1 MPYFDDAVRKARVTV
16 YAKTVSEQSDTP
28 VRFRPDMQSLP
39 VYRQGNPP
47 PPGGIKLSS
56 NEVPFSPLP
65 AVLKALENGQWNRYP
80 DATALGV
87 RERLAKKYGVS
98 PDEVLVG
105 AGSVALLAQWITAA
119 AGPGDEVVYSW
130 RSFEAYPGL
139 VSVAGATSVQ
149 VLNTPDH
156 RHDIDALVRAVGER
170 TRVLIVCT
178 PNNPTSQIVTRDEF
192 GDLMSRVP
200 ESLLVILD
208 EAYAEFVDHP
218 DAVNGRDFLGKYPNL
233 VVLRTLS
240 KAYGL
245 AGLRIGYAIAS
256 PEVIAPARA
265 AAIPL
270 SVSAPAQ
277 IAAEAALDHEEE
289 ILGRLEAIR
298 EQMARVRSEWS
309 GGALPLPWGNFAWL
323 PLGDK
328 TDLVSR
334 WLEEEGVV
342 ARVFAGEGIRVSI
355 AEPEGVDALLRVGAR
370 IVSDLQPETSTAP
383 LG

>member
-1 MPYFDDAVRKARVTV
+1 M
-16 YAKTVSEQSDTP
+16 
-28 VRFRPDMQSLP
+28 SLP
-39 VYRQGNPP
+39 VYRQGNLP

-56 NEVPFSPLP
+56 NEVPFSPSP
-65 AVLKALENGQWNRYP
+65 AVVKALENGQWNRYP

-87 RERLAKKYGVS
+87 RQRLATKYGVS
-98 PDEVLVG
+98 ADNVLVG

-130 RSFEAYPGL
+130 RSFEAYPSL
-139 VSVAGATSVQ
+139 VSVTGATSVQ
-149 VLNTPDH
+149 VPNTPDH
-156 RHDIDALVRAVGER
+156 RHDIDGLVKAVTDK

-192 GDLMSRVP
+192 ENLMSRVP
-200 ESLLVILD
+200 ETLLVILD

-218 DAVNGRDFLGKYPNL
+218 DAVDGRNYLGRYPNL

-265 AAIPL
+265 TAIPL

-277 IAAEAALDHEEE
+277 VAAEAALDHDDE
-289 ILGRLEAIR
+289 ILGRLQTLR
-298 EQMARVRSEWS
+298 DQMARVRSEWAGS
-309 GGALPLPWGNFAWL
+309 PLPAPWGNFAWL
-323 PLGDK
+323 PVGDN
-328 TDLVSR
+328 TDTVSR
-334 WLEEEGVV
+334 WLEDEGVV

-355 AEPEGVDALLRVGAR
+355 AEPEGVDALLRVGSR
-370 IVSDLQPETSTAP
+370 IVSDLQLDTSRAP

>member
-1 MPYFDDAVRKARVTV
+1 
-16 YAKTVSEQSDTP
+16 VSEQPETP
-28 VRFRPDMQSLP
+28 VRFRQDILSLP

-56 NEVPFSPLP
+56 NEVPFSPSP
-65 AVLKALENGQWNRYP
+65 AVQKALENGQWNRYP

-87 RERLAKKYGVS
+87 RTRLAKKYGVS
-98 PDEVLVG
+98 ADDVLVG

-139 VSVAGATSVQ
+139 VSVAGATSIQVQ
-149 VLNTPDH
+149 NTSDH
-156 RHDIDALVRAVGER
+156 RHDMDGLVRAVTAK
-170 TRVLIVCT
+170 TRALIVCT
-178 PNNPTSQIVTRDEF
+178 PNNPTSQVVTREEF
-192 GDLMSRVP
+192 ENLMSRVP
-200 ESLLVILD
+200 DSLLVILD

-218 DAVNGRDFLGKYPNL
+218 DAVDGQELLGRYPNL

-245 AGLRIGYAIAS
+245 AGLRIGYALAS

-265 AAIPL
+265 TAIPL

-277 IAAEAALDHEEE
+277 IAAEAALDHDLEV
-289 ILGRLEAIR
+289 LGKLETIR
-298 EQMARVRSEWS
+298 QQMARVRSEWA
-309 GGALPLPWGNFAWL
+309 GGPLPLPWGNFAWL
-323 PLGDK
+323 PVGDK
-328 TDLVSR
+328 TDTVAQ
-334 WLEEEGVV
+334 WLEAHGVV

-355 AEPEGVDALLRVGAR
+355 AEPEGVDALLQVGAR
-370 IVSDLQPETSTAP
+370 IVSDLQPDSSLSP

>member
-1 MPYFDDAVRKARVTV
+1 MPYFSDAVRKHPVTL
-16 YAKTVSEQSDTP
+16 YAKTVSEQPGTP
-28 VRFRPDMQSLP
+28 VRFRPDMMSLP

-56 NEVPFSPLP
+56 NEVPFLPSP
-65 AVLKALENGQWNRYP
+65 AVQKALENGQWNRYP
-80 DATALGV
+80 DATASGV
-87 RERLAKKYGVS
+87 RQRLAQKYGVS
-98 PDEVLVG
+98 ADEVLVG

-149 VLNTPDH
+149 VPNTPDH
-156 RHDIDALVRAVGER
+156 RHDIDGLVNAVTDK

-178 PNNPTSQIVTRDEF
+178 PNNPTSQIVTREEF
-192 GDLMSRVP
+192 DNLMSRIP

-218 DAVNGRDFLGKYPNL
+218 DAVDGRNYLGKYPNL

-256 PEVIAPARA
+256 PAVIAPARA
-265 AAIPL
+265 TAIPL

-277 IAAEAALDHEEE
+277 IAAEAALDHEAE
-289 ILGRLEAIR
+289 ILDRLQAIR
-298 EQMARVRSEWS
+298 QQMQTVRSEWS
-309 GGALPLPWGNFAWL
+309 GSGLPQPWGNFAWL
-323 PLGDK
+323 PVGGN
-328 TDLVSR
+328 TETVAQ

-370 IVSDLQPETSTAP
+370 IVSDLQPDTSQAP

>member
-1 MPYFDDAVRKARVTV
+1 MPYFFDAVPKPQGTV
-16 YAKTVSEQSDTP
+16 YAEKVSEQPVSS
-28 VRFRPDMQSLP
+28 VRFRPDIMSLP

-56 NEVPFSPLP
+56 NEVPFSPSP
-65 AVLKALENGQWNRYP
+65 AVQKALEDGQWNRYP
-80 DATALGV
+80 DATAGGV
-87 RERLAKKYGVS
+87 RTRLAEKYGVT

-149 VLNTPDH
+149 VPNLTDH
-156 RHDIDALVRAVGER
+156 RHDIDGLVEAVTDR

-178 PNNPTSQIVTRDEF
+178 PNNPTSQVVTRDEF
-192 GDLMSRVP
+192 EKLMSRVP
-200 ESLLVILD
+200 ASLLVILD
-208 EAYAEFVDHP
+208 EAYAEFVEHP
-218 DAVNGRDFLGKYPNL
+218 DAVDGRDYLGKYPNL

-245 AGLRIGYAIAS
+245 AGLRIGYAIAP
-256 PEVIAPARA
+256 PELIAPARA

-277 IAAEAALDHEEE
+277 VAAEAALDHEDE
-289 ILGRLEAIR
+289 ILSRLGSIR
-298 EQMARVRSEWS
+298 QQMARVRSQWEGTS
-309 GGALPLPWGNFAWL
+309 LPLPWGNFAWL
-323 PLGDK
+323 PVGDK
-328 TDLVSR
+328 TETVSK

-355 AEPEGVDALLRVGAR
+355 AEPEGVDALLRVGVR
-370 IVSDLQPETSTAP
+370 VVSDLQPDRPVAP

>member
-1 MPYFDDAVRKARVTV
+1 MPYFGGAVRKPLVTV
-16 YAKTVSEQSDTP
+16 YAETVSDQPTTP
-28 VRFRPDMQSLP
+28 VRFRPDMMSLP

-56 NEVPFSPLP
+56 NEVPFPPSP
-65 AVLKALENGQWNRYP
+65 AVQKALENGQWNRYP

-87 RERLAKKYGVS
+87 RERLAEKYGVS
-98 PDEVLVG
+98 ADEILVG

-149 VLNTPDH
+149 VPNTSDH
-156 RHDIDALVRAVGER
+156 RHDINRLVQAVTDK
-170 TRVLIVCT
+170 TRVLIICT
-178 PNNPTSQIVTRDEF
+178 PNNPTSQIVTAEEF
-192 GDLMSRVP
+192 ENLMSRVP

-218 DAVNGRDFLGKYPNL
+218 AAVDGRNYLGKYPNL

-256 PEVIAPARA
+256 PAVIAPARA

-277 IAAEAALDHEEE
+277 VAAEAALDNEAE
-289 ILGRLEAIR
+289 ILSRLQVIR

-309 GGALPLPWGNFAWL
+309 GGPLPEPWGNFAWL
-323 PLGDK
+323 PVGEN
-328 TDLVSR
+328 TETVAR

-370 IVSDLQPETSTAP
+370 IVSDLQPDTSKAP

>member
-1 MPYFDDAVRKARVTV
+1 MPYFFDAVPKPQGTV
-16 YAKTVSEQSDTP
+16 YAEKVSEQPVSS
-28 VRFRPDMQSLP
+28 VRFRPDIMSLP

-56 NEVPFSPLP
+56 NEVPFSPSP
-65 AVLKALENGQWNRYP
+65 AVQKALEDGQWNRYP
-80 DATALGV
+80 DATAGGV
-87 RERLAKKYGVS
+87 RTRLAEKYGVT

-149 VLNTPDH
+149 VPNLTDH
-156 RHDIDALVRAVGER
+156 RHDIDGLVEAVTDR

-178 PNNPTSQIVTRDEF
+178 PNNPTSQVVTRDEF
-192 GDLMSRVP
+192 EKLMSRVP
-200 ESLLVILD
+200 ASLLVILD
-208 EAYAEFVDHP
+208 EAYAEFVEHP
-218 DAVNGRDFLGKYPNL
+218 DAVDGRDYLGKYPNL

-245 AGLRIGYAIAS
+245 AGLRIGYAIAP
-256 PEVIAPARA
+256 PELIAPARA

-277 IAAEAALDHEEE
+277 VAAEAALDHEDE
-289 ILGRLEAIR
+289 ILSRLESVR
-298 EQMARVRSEWS
+298 QQMARVRSQWEGTS
-309 GGALPLPWGNFAWL
+309 LPLPWGNFAWL
-323 PLGDK
+323 PVGDN
-328 TDLVSR
+328 TETVSK

-355 AEPEGVDALLRVGAR
+355 AEPEGVDALLRVGVR
-370 IVSDLQPETSTAP
+370 VVSDLQPDRPVAP

>member
-1 MPYFDDAVRKARVTV
+1 MPYFSDAVRKHPVTL
-16 YAKTVSEQSDTP
+16 YAKTVSEQPSSP
-28 VRFRPDMQSLP
+28 VRFRPDMMSLP

-56 NEVPFSPLP
+56 NEVPFLPSP
-65 AVLKALENGQWNRYP
+65 AVQKALENGQWNRYP
-80 DATALGV
+80 DATASGV
-87 RERLAKKYGVS
+87 RQRLAQKYGVGA
-98 PDEVLVG
+98 DEVLVG

-119 AGPGDEVVYSW
+119 AGPGDEVVSSW

-139 VSVAGATSVQ
+139 VTVAGATSVQ
-149 VLNTPDH
+149 VPNTSDH
-156 RHDIDALVRAVGER
+156 RHDIDGLVQAITDK

-178 PNNPTSQIVTRDEF
+178 PNNPTSQIVTADEF
-192 GDLMSRVP
+192 ESLMSRVP
-200 ESLLVILD
+200 DTLLVILD

-218 DAVNGRDFLGKYPNL
+218 DAVDGRNYLGKYPNL

-256 PEVIAPARA
+256 PALIAPARA

-277 IAAEAALDHEEE
+277 IAAEAALDNEAE
-289 ILGRLEAIR
+289 ILDRLQVIR
-298 EQMARVRSEWS
+298 EQMARVRSEWA
-309 GGALPLPWGNFAWL
+309 GVWLPEPWGNFAWL
-323 PLGDK
+323 PVGEN
-328 TDLVSR
+328 TETVSQ
-334 WLEEEGVV
+334 WLEDEGVV
-342 ARVFAGEGIRVSI
+342 ARVFGGEGIRVSI
-355 AEPEGVDALLRVGAR
+355 AEPEGVDALLRVGAC
-370 IVSDLQPETSTAP
+370 IVSDLQPDTPPTP

>member
-1 MPYFDDAVRKARVTV
+1 MPYFFDAVPKPQGTV
-16 YAKTVSEQSDTP
+16 YAEKVSEQPVSS
-28 VRFRPDMQSLP
+28 VRFRPDIMSLP

-56 NEVPFSPLP
+56 NEVPFSPSP
-65 AVLKALENGQWNRYP
+65 AVQKALEDGQWNRYP
-80 DATALGV
+80 DATAGGV
-87 RERLAKKYGVS
+87 RTRLAEKYGVT

-149 VLNTPDH
+149 VPNLTDH
-156 RHDIDALVRAVGER
+156 RHDIDGLVEAVTDR

-178 PNNPTSQIVTRDEF
+178 PNNPTSQVVTRDEF
-192 GDLMSRVP
+192 EKLMSRVP
-200 ESLLVILD
+200 ASLLVILD
-208 EAYAEFVDHP
+208 EAYAEFVEHP
-218 DAVNGRDFLGKYPNL
+218 DAVDGRDYLGKYPNL

-245 AGLRIGYAIAS
+245 AGLRIGYAIAP
-256 PEVIAPARA
+256 PELIAPARA

-277 IAAEAALDHEEE
+277 VAAEAALDHEDE
-289 ILGRLEAIR
+289 ILSRLESIR
-298 EQMARVRSEWS
+298 QQMARVRSQWEGTS
-309 GGALPLPWGNFAWL
+309 LPLPWGNFAWL
-323 PLGDK
+323 PVGDK
-328 TDLVSR
+328 TETVSK

-355 AEPEGVDALLRVGAR
+355 AEPEGVDALLRVGVR
-370 IVSDLQPETSTAP
+370 VVSDLQPDRPVAP

>member
-1 MPYFDDAVRKARVTV
+1 MPYFGDGVRKPRVTV
-16 YAKTVSEQSDTP
+16 YAKTVSERLDNS
-28 VRFRPDMQSLP
+28 VRFRPDIMSLP

-56 NEVPFSPLP
+56 NEIPFPPSP
-65 AVLKALENGQWNRYP
+65 AVQKALESGQWNRYP

-87 RERLAKKYGVS
+87 RTRLAKKYGVS

-119 AGPGDEVVYSW
+119 AGPGDEVVYPW

-139 VSVAGATSVQ
+139 VSVAGATSIQ
-149 VLNTPDH
+149 VANTSDH
-156 RHDIDALVRAVGER
+156 RHDIDGLVCAVTDK
-170 TRVLIVCT
+170 TRVLIICT
-178 PNNPTSQIVTRDEF
+178 PNNPTSQVVTRDEF
-192 GDLMSRVP
+192 ESLMGRVP

-218 DAVNGRDFLGKYPNL
+218 DAVDGVHYLGKYPNL

-245 AGLRIGYAIAS
+245 AGLRIGYAIA
-256 PEVIAPARA
+256 PPAVISPARA
-265 AAIPL
+265 TAIPL

-277 IAAEAALDHEEE
+277 IAAEAALDHDDE

-298 EQMARVRSEWS
+298 QQMETVRSAWS
-309 GGALPLPWGNFAWL
+309 TGPLPLPWGNFAWL
-323 PLGDK
+323 PVGEK
-328 TDLVSR
+328 TDQVAT

-342 ARVFAGEGIRVSI
+342 ARVFPGEGIRVSI
-355 AEPEGVDALLRVGAR
+355 AEPEGVDALLRVGSR
-370 IVSDLQPETSTAP
+370 IVSDLQRDDPRAP

>member
-1 MPYFDDAVRKARVTV
+1 M
-16 YAKTVSEQSDTP
+16 
-28 VRFRPDMQSLP
+28 SLP
-39 VYRQGNPP
+39 VYRQGKPP

-56 NEVPFSPLP
+56 NEVPFLPSP
-65 AVLKALENGQWNRYP
+65 AVWKALEKGHWNRYP

-87 RERLAKKYGVS
+87 RERIATKYGVS
-98 PDEVLVG
+98 ADEVLVG

-149 VLNTPDH
+149 VPNTPDH
-156 RHDIDALVRAVGER
+156 RHDIEGLVQAVTEK

-178 PNNPTSQIVTRDEF
+178 PNNPTSQIVTREEF
-192 GDLMSRVP
+192 ENLMSRVP
-200 ESLLVILD
+200 RSLLVILD

-218 DAVNGRDFLGKYPNL
+218 DAVDGRHYVGKYPNL

-256 PEVIAPARA
+256 PDVIAPARA

-277 IAAEAALDHEEE
+277 VAAEAALDHEEE
-289 ILGRLEAIR
+289 ILERLDSIR
-298 EQMARVRSEWS
+298 QQMARVRSEWS
-309 GGALPLPWGNFAWL
+309 GGSLPAPWGNFAWL
-323 PLGDK
+323 AVGDH
-328 TDLVSR
+328 TDTVSR

-370 IVSDLQPETSTAP
+370 IVSDLQPDTSSAP

>member
-1 MPYFDDAVRKARVTV
+1 VRKLHVTV
-16 YAKTVSEQSDTP
+16 YAKTVSEQSETP
-28 VRFRPDMQSLP
+28 VRFRPDMMSLP

-56 NEVPFSPLP
+56 NEVPFPPSP
-65 AVLKALENGQWNRYP
+65 AIQKALDGGAWNRYP

-87 RERLAKKYGVS
+87 RERIAKKYGVS
-98 PDEVLVG
+98 ADEVLVG

-139 VSVAGATSVQ
+139 VSVAGATSVP
-149 VLNTPDH
+149 VPNTPDH
-156 RHDIDALVRAVGER
+156 RHDMEGLIGAVTDK

-192 GDLMSRVP
+192 ENLMSRVP

-218 DAVNGRDFLGKYPNL
+218 DAVDGRDYLGKYPNL

-245 AGLRIGYAIAS
+245 AGLRIGYAMAS
-256 PEVIAPARA
+256 PAAIAPARA

-277 IAAEAALDHEEE
+277 IAAEAALDHDEE
-289 ILGRLEAIR
+289 ILGRLQSIR
-298 EQMARVRSEWS
+298 DQMSRVRSEWS
-309 GGALPLPWGNFAWL
+309 GGWLPAPWGNFAWL
-323 PLGDK
+323 PVGDN
-328 TDLVSR
+328 TETVSQ
-334 WLEEEGVV
+334 WLEAEGVV

-370 IVSDLQPETSTAP
+370 IVSDLQPDTSPAP

>member
-1 MPYFDDAVRKARVTV
+1 M
-16 YAKTVSEQSDTP
+16 
-28 VRFRPDMQSLP
+28 SLP
-39 VYRQGNPP
+39 VYRQGSPP

-56 NEVPFSPLP
+56 NEVPFSPSP
-65 AVLKALENGQWNRYP
+65 AVHKALENGQWNRYP

-87 RERLAKKYGVS
+87 RERLAKKYGVT

-149 VLNTPDH
+149 VPNTADH
-156 RHDIDALVRAVGER
+156 RHDSEGLVQAITDK

-192 GDLMSRVP
+192 ENLMSRVP
-200 ESLLVILD
+200 DTLLVILD

-218 DAVNGRDFLGKYPNL
+218 EAVDGRHYLSKYPNL

-245 AGLRIGYAIAS
+245 AGLRIGYALAS
-256 PEVIAPARA
+256 PAVIAPARA

-277 IAAEAALDHEEE
+277 AAAEAALDHDDE
-289 ILGRLEAIR
+289 ILGRLESIR
-298 EQMARVRSEWS
+298 SLMARVRSEWS
-309 GGALPLPWGNFAWL
+309 GGPLPLPWGNFAWL
-323 PLGDK
+323 PVGNH
-328 TDLVSR
+328 TDRVAA
-334 WLEEEGVV
+334 WLEDEGVV

-370 IVSDLQPETSTAP
+370 IVSDLQPDTSLAP

>member
-1 MPYFDDAVRKARVTV
+1 MPYLGDAVRKPRVTV
-16 YAKTVSEQSDTP
+16 YAKTVSEQSESP
-28 VRFRPDMQSLP
+28 VRFRPDMMSLP

-56 NEVPFSPLP
+56 NEVPFPPSP
-65 AVLKALENGQWNRYP
+65 AVQKALENGQWNRYP

-105 AGSVALLAQWITAA
+105 AGSVALLAQWVTAA
-119 AGPGDEVVYSW
+119 AGPGDDVVYPW

-139 VSVAGATSVQ
+139 VSVAGARSVQ
-149 VLNTPDH
+149 VPNTPDH
-156 RHDIDALVRAVGER
+156 RHDIDGLVGAVTGKTRA
-170 TRVLIVCT
+170 LIVCT

-192 GDLMSRVP
+192 ENLMSRVP
-200 ESLLVILD
+200 SSLLVILD

-218 DAVNGRDFLGKYPNL
+218 DAVDGRDYLGKYPNL

-245 AGLRIGYAIAS
+245 AGLRIGYAMAS

-277 IAAEAALDHEEE
+277 LAAEAALDHEEE
-289 ILGRLEAIR
+289 ILGRLEVIR
-298 EQMARVRSEWS
+298 DHMATVRSKWA
-309 GGALPLPWGNFAWL
+309 GGPLPMPWGNFAWL
-323 PLGDK
+323 PVGDK
-328 TDLVSR
+328 TEVVSR

-355 AEPEGVDALLRVGAR
+355 AEPGGVDALLRVGQR
-370 IVSDLQPETSTAP
+370 IVSDLQPDTSEAP

>member
-1 MPYFDDAVRKARVTV
+1 MPYFGDAVRKPRVTV
-16 YAKTVSEQSDTP
+16 YAKTVSEQPDTP
-28 VRFRPDMQSLP
+28 VRFRPDMMSLP

-56 NEVPFSPLP
+56 NEVPFPPSP
-65 AVLKALENGQWNRYP
+65 AVQKALEEGQWNRYP

-87 RERLAKKYGVS
+87 RKRLARKYGVS

-149 VLNTPDH
+149 VPNTRDH
-156 RHDIDALVRAVGER
+156 RHDIDGLVNAVTDK

-178 PNNPTSQIVTRDEF
+178 PNNPTSQIVIRDEF
-192 GDLMSRVP
+192 ESLMSRVP

-218 DAVNGRDFLGKYPNL
+218 DAVDGRDYLGKHPNL

-256 PEVIAPARA
+256 PAVIAPARA

-277 IAAEAALDHEEE
+277 IAAEAALDNESE
-289 ILGRLEAIR
+289 ILGRLESIR
-298 EQMARVRSEWS
+298 HQMQTVRSEWS
-309 GGALPLPWGNFAWL
+309 GNWLPQPWGNFAWL
-323 PLGDK
+323 PVGED
-328 TDLVSR
+328 TETVSR
-334 WLEEEGVV
+334 WLEEERVV

-370 IVSDLQPETSTAP
+370 IVSDLQPDTPPAP

>member
-1 MPYFDDAVRKARVTV
+1 MPYFSDAVRKQPVTL
-16 YAKTVSEQSDTP
+16 YAKTVSEQPGTP
-28 VRFRPDMQSLP
+28 VRFRPDMMSLP

-56 NEVPFSPLP
+56 NEVPFLPSP
-65 AVLKALENGQWNRYP
+65 AVQKALENGQWNRYP

-87 RERLAKKYGVS
+87 RQRLAQKYGVS
-98 PDEVLVG
+98 VDEVLVG

-139 VSVAGATSVQ
+139 VSVAGATNVQ
-149 VLNTPDH
+149 VPNTADH
-156 RHDIDALVRAVGER
+156 RHDMDGLANAVSDK

-178 PNNPTSQIVTRDEF
+178 PNNPTSQIVTAAEF
-192 GDLMSRVP
+192 EKLMSRVP
-200 ESLLVILD
+200 DTLLVILD

-218 DAVNGRDFLGKYPNL
+218 DAVDGRNYLGKYPNL

-245 AGLRIGYAIAS
+245 AGLRIGYALAS
-256 PEVIAPARA
+256 PAVIAPARA
-265 AAIPL
+265 TAIPL

-277 IAAEAALDHEEE
+277 IAAEAALDHEAE
-289 ILGRLEAIR
+289 ILDRLQVIR
-298 EQMARVRSEWS
+298 EQMSRVRAAWS
-309 GGALPLPWGNFAWL
+309 GGPLPEPWGNFAWL
-323 PLGDK
+323 PVGDN
-328 TDLVSR
+328 THTVSQ
-334 WLEEEGVV
+334 WLEEEGIV

-370 IVSDLQPETSTAP
+370 IVSDLQPDTPSAP

>member
-1 MPYFDDAVRKARVTV
+1 MPYFADTVRKPQVTV
-16 YAKTVSEQSDTP
+16 YAETVSEKPATP
-28 VRFRPDMQSLP
+28 VRFRPDMMSLP

-56 NEVPFSPLP
+56 NEVPFPPSP
-65 AVLKALENGQWNRYP
+65 AVQKALENGAWNRYP
-80 DATALGV
+80 DATAQGV
-87 RERLAKKYGVS
+87 RERIAKKYGVS
-98 PDEVLVG
+98 ADEVLVG

-139 VSVAGATSVQ
+139 VSVAGATSVH
-149 VLNTPDH
+149 VANTVDH
-156 RHDIDALVRAVGER
+156 RHDMEGLIGAVTDK
-170 TRVLIVCT
+170 TRVLIICT

-192 GDLMSRVP
+192 ENLMSRVP

-218 DAVNGRDFLGKYPNL
+218 DAVDGRHYLGKYPNL

-256 PEVIAPARA
+256 PDLIAPARA

-277 IAAEAALDHEEE
+277 IAAEAALDNDAE
-289 ILGRLEAIR
+289 ILDSLGSIR
-298 EQMARVRSEWS
+298 DQMARVRSEWA
-309 GGALPLPWGNFAWL
+309 GGPLPLPWGNFAWL
-323 PLGDK
+323 PVGDK
-328 TDLVSR
+328 TDTVAQ
-334 WLEEEGVV
+334 WLDEEGVV
-342 ARVFAGEGIRVSI
+342 ARVFSGEGIRVSI
-355 AEPEGVDALLRVGAR
+355 AEPAGVDALLRVAER
-370 IVSDLQPETSTAP
+370 VVSDLQLDTSSAP

>member
-1 MPYFDDAVRKARVTV
+1 MPYFRSTVRNSLLTV
-16 YAKTVSEQSDTP
+16 YAKTVSEQPDTP
-28 VRFRPDMQSLP
+28 VRFRPNMMSLP
-39 VYRQGNPP
+39 VYRQGSPP
-47 PPGGIKLSS
+47 PPGGLKLSS
-56 NEVPFSPLP
+56 NEVPFSPSP
-65 AVLKALENGQWNRYP
+65 AVHKALENGQWNRYP

-87 RERLAKKYGVS
+87 RTRLAEKYGVS

-139 VSVAGATSVQ
+139 VSVAGATSVR
-149 VLNTPDH
+149 VTHTPDY
-156 RHDIDALVRAVGER
+156 RHDIDGLVQAVTDN

-192 GDLMSRVP
+192 ENLMSRVP

-218 DAVNGRDFLGKYPNL
+218 HAVDGRDYLGTYPNL

-256 PEVIAPARA
+256 PAVIAPARA

-277 IAAEAALDHEEE
+277 IAAEAALDNEGE
-289 ILGRLEAIR
+289 ILGRLETIR
-298 EQMARVRSEWS
+298 QQMVRVRTEWS
-309 GGALPLPWGNFAWL
+309 GSPLPLPWGNFAWL
-323 PLGDK
+323 PVGDK
-328 TDLVSR
+328 TDVVSQ

-355 AEPEGVDALLRVGAR
+355 AEPAGVDALLRVGAR
-370 IVSDLQPETSTAP
+370 IVSDLQPDISLTP

>member
-1 MPYFDDAVRKARVTV
+1 MPYFGDAMRKSQVTV
-16 YAKTVSEQSDTP
+16 YAETVSEKAATP
-28 VRFRPDMQSLP
+28 VRFRPDMMSLP

-56 NEVPFSPLP
+56 NEVPFPPSP
-65 AVLKALENGQWNRYP
+65 AVQKALENGEWNRYP

-87 RERLAKKYGVS
+87 RERIAKKYGVS
-98 PDEVLVG
+98 ADEVLVG

-149 VLNTPDH
+149 VPNTSDH
-156 RHDIDALVRAVGER
+156 RHDMEGLVSAVTDR

-192 GDLMSRVP
+192 ENLMSRVP
-200 ESLLVILD
+200 QSLLVILD

-218 DAVNGRDFLGKYPNL
+218 DAVDGRHYLGKYPNL

-245 AGLRIGYAIAS
+245 AGLRIGYAMAS
-256 PEVIAPARA
+256 PDVIAPARA

-277 IAAEAALDHEEE
+277 IAAEAALDNDAE
-289 ILGRLEAIR
+289 ILGRLESIR
-298 EQMARVRSEWS
+298 DQMARVRSEWE
-309 GGALPLPWGNFAWL
+309 GGPLPLPWGNFAWL
-323 PLGDK
+323 PVGDK
-328 TDLVSR
+328 TDTVSQ
-334 WLEEEGVV
+334 WLDEEGVV

-355 AEPEGVDALLRVGAR
+355 AEPAGVDALLRVGAR
-370 IVSDLQPETSTAP
+370 IVSDLQPDTSLAP

>member
-1 MPYFDDAVRKARVTV
+1 MPYFGDAVRKPRVTV
-16 YAKTVSEQSDTP
+16 YAKTVSEQPDTP
-28 VRFRPDMQSLP
+28 VRFRPDMMSLP

-56 NEVPFSPLP
+56 NEVPFPPSP
-65 AVLKALENGQWNRYP
+65 AVQKALEEGQWNRYP

-87 RERLAKKYGVS
+87 RKRLARKYGVS

-149 VLNTPDH
+149 VPNTPDH
-156 RHDIDALVRAVGER
+156 RHDIDGLVNAVTDK

-192 GDLMSRVP
+192 ESLMSRVP

-218 DAVNGRDFLGKYPNL
+218 DAVDGRDYLGRHPNL

-256 PEVIAPARA
+256 PAVIAPARA

-277 IAAEAALDHEEE
+277 IAAEAALDNESE
-289 ILGRLEAIR
+289 ILGRLESIR
-298 EQMARVRSEWS
+298 HQMATVRSEWS
-309 GGALPLPWGNFAWL
+309 GNWLPQPWGNFAWL
-323 PLGDK
+323 PVGED
-328 TDLVSR
+328 TETVSR

-370 IVSDLQPETSTAP
+370 IVSDLQPDTPPAP

>member
-1 MPYFDDAVRKARVTV
+1 MPYFGDAVRKPRVTV
-16 YAKTVSEQSDTP
+16 YAKTVSEQPDTP
-28 VRFRPDMQSLP
+28 VRFRPDMMSLP

-56 NEVPFSPLP
+56 NEVPFPPSPT
-65 AVLKALENGQWNRYP
+65 VQKALEEGQWNRYP

-87 RERLAKKYGVS
+87 RKRLARKYGVS

-149 VLNTPDH
+149 VPNTPDH
-156 RHDIDALVRAVGER
+156 RHDIDGLVNAVTDK

-192 GDLMSRVP
+192 ESLMSRVP

-218 DAVNGRDFLGKYPNL
+218 DAVDGRDYLGRHPNL

-256 PEVIAPARA
+256 PAVIAPARA

-277 IAAEAALDHEEE
+277 IAAEAALDNESE
-289 ILGRLEAIR
+289 ILGRLESIR
-298 EQMARVRSEWS
+298 HQMATVRSEWS
-309 GGALPLPWGNFAWL
+309 GNWLPQPWGNFAWL
-323 PLGDK
+323 PVGED
-328 TDLVSR
+328 TETVSR

-370 IVSDLQPETSTAP
+370 IVSDLQPDTPPAP

>member
-1 MPYFDDAVRKARVTV
+1 M
-16 YAKTVSEQSDTP
+16 
-28 VRFRPDMQSLP
+28 SLP

-56 NEVPFSPLP
+56 NEVPFPPSP
-65 AVLKALENGQWNRYP
+65 AVQRALDNGQWNRYP

-87 RERLAKKYGVS
+87 RTRIASKYGIS
-98 PDEVLVG
+98 ADEVLVG

-149 VLNTPDH
+149 VPNTADH
-156 RHDIDALVRAVGER
+156 RHDIDALVEAVTEK

-178 PNNPTSQIVTRDEF
+178 PNNPTSQIVTRTEF
-192 GDLMSRVP
+192 EDLMRRVP
-200 ESLLVILD
+200 PSLLVILD

-218 DAVNGRDFLGKYPNL
+218 DAVNGRDYLRTYPNL

-245 AGLRIGYAIAS
+245 AGLRIGYAMAS
-256 PEVIAPARA
+256 PDLIAPARA
-265 AAIPL
+265 TAIPL

-277 IAAEAALDHEEE
+277 VAAEAALEHDDE
-289 ILGRLEAIR
+289 ILGRLESIR
-298 EQMARVRSEWS
+298 EEMARVRSEWS
-309 GGALPLPWGNFAWL
+309 GGPLPLPWGNFAWL
-323 PLGDK
+323 PVGRH
-328 TDLVSR
+328 TETVAG
-334 WLEEEGVV
+334 WLEDEGVV

-355 AEPEGVDALLRVGAR
+355 AEPQGVDALLRVGSR
-370 IVSDLQPETSTAP
+370 IVSDLQPDLPPAP

>member
-1 MPYFDDAVRKARVTV
+1 MPYFHDAVRKPPLTV
-16 YAKTVSEQSDTP
+16 YAKKVSEKPDTP
-28 VRFRPDMQSLP
+28 VRFRPDMMSLP

-56 NEVPFSPLP
+56 NEVPFLPSP
-65 AVLKALENGQWNRYP
+65 AVSKALENGQWNRYP
-80 DATALGV
+80 DATAVGV
-87 RERLAKKYGVS
+87 RTRLAKKYGVS
-98 PDEVLVG
+98 ADEVLVG

-149 VLNTPDH
+149 VPNTPDH
-156 RHDIDALVRAVGER
+156 RHDIDGLVRAVTDR

-178 PNNPTSQIVTRDEF
+178 PNNPTSQIVTRTEF
-192 GDLMSRVP
+192 ETLMSRIP

-208 EAYAEFVDHP
+208 EAYAEFVDHS
-218 DAVNGRDFLGKYPNL
+218 DAVDGRDYLGKYPNL

-270 SVSAPAQ
+270 SVSGPAQ
-277 IAAEAALDHEEE
+277 IAAEAALDHDEE
-289 ILGRLEAIR
+289 ILGRLETIR
-298 EQMARVRSEWS
+298 EHMQKIRQEWS
-309 GGALPLPWGNFAWL
+309 AGPLPLPWGNFAWL
-323 PLGDK
+323 PVGDK
-328 TDLVSR
+328 TDTVAK
-334 WLEEEGVV
+334 WLEEESVV
-342 ARVFAGEGIRVSI
+342 ARVFVGEGIRVSI
-355 AEPEGVDALLRVGAR
+355 AESEGVDALLRVGAR
-370 IVSDLQPETSTAP
+370 IVSDLQPDLPEAP

>member
-1 MPYFDDAVRKARVTV
+1 MPYFGDAVRKQLLTL
-16 YAKTVSEQSDTP
+16 YAKTVSEQPDTP
-28 VRFRPDMQSLP
+28 VRFRPDMMSLP

-56 NEVPFSPLP
+56 NEVPFAPSP
-65 AVLKALENGQWNRYP
+65 AVQRALNDGQWNRYP

-98 PDEVLVG
+98 ADEVLVG

-149 VLNTPDH
+149 VPNTTDH
-156 RHDIDALVRAVGER
+156 RHDIDGLVRAVTDK

-178 PNNPTSQIVTRDEF
+178 PNNPTSQIVTADEF
-192 GDLMSRVP
+192 EKLMSRVP
-200 ESLLVILD
+200 DTLLVILD

-218 DAVNGRDFLGKYPNL
+218 DAVDGRNYLGKYPNL

-245 AGLRIGYAIAS
+245 AGLRIGYALAS
-256 PEVIAPARA
+256 PAVIAPARA

-277 IAAEAALDHEEE
+277 MAAEAALDHEAE
-289 ILGRLEAIR
+289 ILDRLQVIR
-298 EQMARVRSEWS
+298 EQMARVRAEWA
-309 GGALPLPWGNFAWL
+309 GLWLPEPWGNFAWL
-323 PLGDK
+323 PVGDK
-328 TDLVSR
+328 TDTVAR

-355 AEPEGVDALLRVGAR
+355 AEPEGVDALLRVGEL
-370 IVSDLQPETSTAP
+370 IVSDLQPDTSKAP

>member
-1 MPYFDDAVRKARVTV
+1 MPYFGDAVRKHLVTL
-16 YAKTVSEQSDTP
+16 YAKTVSEQPDTP
-28 VRFRPDMQSLP
+28 VRFRPDMMSLP

-56 NEVPFSPLP
+56 NEVPFSPSP
-65 AVLKALENGQWNRYP
+65 AVQKALENGQWNRYP

-98 PDEVLVG
+98 PDWVLVG

-149 VLNTPDH
+149 VANTSDH
-156 RHDIDALVRAVGER
+156 RHDIDGLAEAVTNK

-178 PNNPTSQIVTRDEF
+178 PNNPTSQIVTREEF
-192 GDLMSRVP
+192 ENLMSRVP

-218 DAVNGRDFLGKYPNL
+218 DAVDGREYLGKYPNL

-256 PEVIAPARA
+256 PAVIAPARA
-265 AAIPL
+265 TAIPL

-277 IAAEAALDHEEE
+277 IAAEAALDHDDE
-289 ILGRLEAIR
+289 ILGRLQSIR
-298 EQMARVRSEWS
+298 DQMSRVRSEWS
-309 GGALPLPWGNFAWL
+309 GGGLPAPWGNFAWL
-323 PLGDK
+323 PVGDN
-328 TDLVSR
+328 TDIVSQ
-334 WLEEEGVV
+334 WLADEGVV

-370 IVSDLQPETSTAP
+370 IVSDLQPDTSPAP

>member
-1 MPYFDDAVRKARVTV
+1 
-16 YAKTVSEQSDTP
+16 
-28 VRFRPDMQSLP
+28 

-56 NEVPFSPLP
+56 NEVPFSPSP
-65 AVLKALENGQWNRYP
+65 AVQKALEKGQWNRYP

-98 PDEVLVG
+98 ADQVLVG

-149 VLNTPDH
+149 VPNTSEH
-156 RHDIDALVRAVGER
+156 RHDIDGLVQAVTDK

-178 PNNPTSQIVTRDEF
+178 PNNPTSQIVTREEF
-192 GDLMSRVP
+192 DNLMSRVP

-218 DAVNGRDFLGKYPNL
+218 EAVDGRDYLGTYPNL

-256 PEVIAPARA
+256 PSVIAPARA

-277 IAAEAALDHEEE
+277 SAAEAALDHEGE
-289 ILGRLEAIR
+289 ILGRLEGIR
-298 EQMARVRSEWS
+298 QHMARVRSEWS
-309 GGALPLPWGNFAWL
+309 GGVLPLPWGNFAWL
-323 PLGDK
+323 PVGSH
-328 TDLVSR
+328 TATVSQ

-370 IVSDLQPETSTAP
+370 IVSDLQPDTSPAP

>member
-1 MPYFDDAVRKARVTV
+1 MPYLGGRVRKPRRTV
-16 YAKTVSEQSDTP
+16 YAETVSEQPDSP
-28 VRFRPDMQSLP
+28 VRFRPDMMSLP
-39 VYRQGNPP
+39 VYRQGKPP

-56 NEVPFSPLP
+56 NEVPFPPSP
-65 AVLKALENGQWNRYP
+65 AVQKALENGQWNRYP

-87 RERLAKKYGVS
+87 RARLAKKYGVS
-98 PDEVLVG
+98 ADEVLVG
-105 AGSVALLAQWITAA
+105 AGSVALLAQWIAAA

-149 VLNTPDH
+149 VANTPDH
-156 RHDIDALVRAVGER
+156 RHDIDGLVQAVTDK

-178 PNNPTSQIVTRDEF
+178 PNNPTSQIVTRGEF
-192 GDLMSRVP
+192 EGLMSRVP
-200 ESLLVILD
+200 KSLLVILD

-218 DAVNGRDFLGKYPNL
+218 DAVDGRDYLRKYPNL

-256 PEVIAPARA
+256 PAVIAPARA

-277 IAAEAALDHEEE
+277 IAAEAALDHEDQ
-289 ILGRLEAIR
+289 ILGRLEEIR
-298 EQMARVRSEWS
+298 EHMARVRSEWS
-309 GGALPLPWGNFAWL
+309 AGPMPLPWGNFAWL
-323 PLGDK
+323 PVGQK
-328 TDLVSR
+328 TDQVAQ
-334 WLEEEGVV
+334 WLEREGVV

-355 AEPEGVDALLRVGAR
+355 AEPQGVEALLRVGLR
-370 IVSDLQPETSTAP
+370 IVSELQLDQPQAP

>member
-1 MPYFDDAVRKARVTV
+1 MPYFGDAVRKARVTV
-16 YAKTVSEQSDTP
+16 YAETVSEQPDTP
-28 VRFRPDMQSLP
+28 VRFRRDMMSLP

-56 NEVPFSPLP
+56 NEVPFSPSA
-65 AVLKALENGQWNRYP
+65 AVQQALANGQWNRYP

-87 RERLAKKYGVS
+87 RQRLAKKYGVS
-98 PDEVLVG
+98 SDEVLVG

-149 VLNTPDH
+149 VPNTLDH
-156 RHDIDALVRAVGER
+156 RHDIDGLVQAVTDR

-192 GDLMSRVP
+192 ENLMSRVP
-200 ESLLVILD
+200 TSLLVILD

-218 DAVNGRDFLGKYPNL
+218 DAVDGRDYFGQYPNL

-256 PEVIAPARA
+256 PGVIAPARA

-277 IAAEAALDHEEE
+277 IAAEAALDHEDE
-289 ILGRLEAIR
+289 ILGRLQAIR
-298 EQMARVRSEWS
+298 DQMARVRSEWRGS
-309 GGALPLPWGNFAWL
+309 LLPVPWGNFAWL
-323 PLGDK
+323 PVGGN
-328 TDLVSR
+328 TDTVSG

-370 IVSDLQPETSTAP
+370 IVSDLQPETSPAP